1 MAVADPAAGSVVP
14 LSEGISSEGADRRLR
29 RNRLFHRLTVVLT
42 GSAAVIPLAA
52 LVAMVVV
59 LLVEALP
66 AIRYNGTGFFASST
80 WSTGNLYGNLVTTNG
95 VQHLTGERF
104 GGLPLILGTLESSGI
119 AILVALPVAVGAAVV
134 VTERLPR
141 RLAVAFG
148 LFLEVLAGIPSVV
161 IGLWGVLVFGPML
174 SNDVYPTLAKLP
186 NVPVLSLFRGN
197 VGHGEGLLTAGL
209 VLGIMVIPIIA
220 ATTRDLLRGVPVATK
235 EGAEALGMT
244 NREVFKTVQIRWVRT
259 GIIGAAV
266 LGLGR
271 ALGETIA
278 VAMVSG
284 SVIQNPTNIYS
295 TMTTI
300 AATIVSQLDAAF
312 TDPSHLAVRALAE
325 AALVLLLIT
334 LIVNIGARLM
344 VRRVSRGVALP
355 VGAGF

>member
-1 MAVADPAAGSVVP
+1 MSLAEPAAGPAVPPVGSV
-14 LSEGISSEGADRRLR
+14 SSEAGDTRQR
-29 RNRLFHRLTVVLT
+29 RNRLFHRLTVIAT
-42 GSAAVIPLAA
+42 GSAAIVPLAA

-59 LLVEALP
+59 LLVESLP
-66 AIRYNGTGFFASST
+66 AIRYNGTGFFTGST

-95 VQHLTGERF
+95 VQHLTGETF
-104 GGLPLILGTLESSGI
+104 GALPLVLGTLESSAI
-119 AILVALPVAVGAAVV
+119 AILVALPVAVGAAVL

-141 RLAVAFG
+141 RLAAAFG

-161 IGLWGVLVFGPML
+161 IGLWGVLVFGPIL
-174 SNDVYPTLAKLP
+174 SNDIYPTLARLP
-186 NVPVLSLFRGN
+186 NVPVLNLFRGN

-220 ATTRDLLRGVPVATK
+220 ATTRDLLRQVPVATK
-235 EGAEALGMT
+235 EAAEALGMT

-259 GIIGAAV
+259 GVLGAAI

-278 VAMVSG
+278 VAMVTG
-284 SVIQNPTNIYS
+284 SVIQTPTNIYS

-312 TDPSHLAVRALAE
+312 TDPSHLAVKALAE

>member
-1 MAVADPAAGSVVP
+1 M
-14 LSEGISSEGADRRLR
+14 
-29 RNRLFHRLTVVLT
+29 T
-42 GSAAVIPLAA
+42 
-52 LVAMVVV
+52 VV

-66 AIRYNGTGFFASST
+66 AIRYTGVGFFTHST
-80 WSTGNLYGNLVTTNG
+80 WNAGNTYGSLVTTNG
-95 VQHLTGERF
+95 IAHLTGETY
-104 GGLPLILGTLESSGI
+104 GGLPLILGTLMSSAI
-119 AILVALPVAVGAAVV
+119 AIGVGLPVAVGAAIIVA
-134 VTERLPR
+134 ERLPR
-141 RLAVAFG
+141 RLAAAFG

-161 IGLWGVLVFGPML
+161 IGLWGVLVFGPIL
-174 SNDVYPTLAKLP
+174 SNDVYPTLARLP
-186 NVPVLSLFRGN
+186 NVPVLNIFRGN

-209 VLGIMVIPIIA
+209 VLGVMVIPIIA

-259 GIIGAAV
+259 GILGAAV

-284 SVIQNPTNIYS
+284 SVIQSPTNIYS

-312 TDPSHLAVRALAE
+312 TDPSHLAVKVLAE

-334 LIVNIGARLM
+334 LIVNVGARIL